1 LVTCVVGVLAL
12 VSIAGCGGGSSSSST
27 TTSTISKAELV
38 KRGDA
43 ICAEAKAA
51 QAKLPAPPPIDPA
64 TATADDLAKVES
76 YVKSGSTIFTDE
88 IAKLRALGVPS
99 NERATWEKALTTLTK
114 GSEAQAAMATAAGDG
129 DVAGFKTALAQ
140 VTATALPA
148 QHALKSLGFKVCGH

>member
-1 LVTCVVGVLAL
+1 VAAALA
-12 VSIAGCGGGSSSSST
+12 IAAIPGCGGGGGSSSTST
-27 TTSTISKAELV
+27 STKTISKAELV
-38 KRGDA
+38 KRGDVV
-43 ICAEAKAA
+43 CAQAKAA

-64 TATADDLAKVES
+64 TATAADLAKVES
-76 YVKSGSTIFTDE
+76 YVKGGSTIFTDE

-99 NERATWEKALTTLTK
+99 NDRATWEKALTTLTK
-114 GSEAQAAMATAAGDG
+114 GSEAQAAMATAAGSG